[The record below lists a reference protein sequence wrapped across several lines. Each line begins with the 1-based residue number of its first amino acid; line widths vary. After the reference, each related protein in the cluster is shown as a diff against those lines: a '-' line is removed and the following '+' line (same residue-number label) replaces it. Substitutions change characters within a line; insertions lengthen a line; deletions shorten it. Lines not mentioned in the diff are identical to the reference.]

1 MKEIES
7 FVKELSE
14 NVFVDTPKE
23 LLNEQTEYMELE
35 EWTSMSAFTLISYIE
50 ESFGKK
56 ISLPELI
63 QSQTIGDLYNVA
75 KR

>member
-1 MKEIES
+1 MKEIE
-7 FVKELSE
+7 FFIKGLSE

-35 EWTSMSAFTLISYIE
+35 EWTSMTAFTLISYIE

-56 ISLPELI
+56 LLLPELI
-63 QSQTIGDLYNVA
+63 QSQTIGELYNVVNN
-75 KR
+75 

>member
-1 MKEIES
+1 MKEFES
-7 FVKELSE
+7 FIKGLSE

-35 EWTSMSAFTLISYIE
+35 EWTSMTAFTLISYIE

-56 ISLPELI
+56 ILLPELI
-63 QSQTIGDLYNVA
+63 QSQTIGELYKVA
-75 KR
+75 NS

>member
-63 QSQTIGDLYNVA
+63 QSQTIGDLYKVA